1 MTLYDALKKA
11 DEVREYFERMRLAVS
26 VFDALEDATDLKL
39 SPYEVL
45 SGELPNCLKNYKV
58 TTSRPKS
65 GAVLAICK
73 LEESEHDK
81 IMSVYIVFNFRRIAL
96 CQRGLKHVF
105 GKIPKTLY
113 LSKVEK
119 AK

>member
-1 MTLYDALKKA
+1 MNLYDALKKA
-11 DEVREYFERMRLAVS
+11 EEVRQDFESTRLSASAFNV
-26 VFDALEDATDLKL
+26 LEDATDLKL

-45 SGELPNCLKNYKV
+45 KGEIPNCLKNYKV

-73 LEESEHDK
+73 LEESKHDK
-81 IMSVYIVFNFRRIAL
+81 ITSVYIVFNFRRISL

-105 GKIPKTLY
+105 GRIPKTLY